1 MAKLVVFLPEGRNVD
16 VKLDR
21 ERVTIGRRPDNDVCL
36 PYPAVS
42 GEHAAVVTILA
53 DSFLEDVG
61 STNGTLV
68 NGKPVAKHFLRDR
81 DRIDI
86 GKQKLIYLADESEKL
101 EPDPPEVA
109 HRDVRLL
116 AERVDAARA
125 RAALQAA
132 GRDRR
137 PPPPAVD
144 PALAALGAE
153 LDAMPESASVDS
165 LLDAPGSG
173 AIRGGAGAGGR
184 DAAGGGGAG
193 GIHAAAGGTGDAGA
207 GPAPGASPSPGGFTP
222 APPLLRVLNGP
233 AAGHTVALA
242 KDEVI
247 IGRPGRAVAA
257 IRRTEAGRLLV
268 PVEGG
273 PATVNGAPVPA
284 EGTPVA
290 IGDRIDLGGVALE
303 IVAPAP

>member
-1 MAKLVVFLPEGRNVD
+1 MGKLVVFLPEGRNVD

-68 NGKPVAKHFLRDR
+68 NGKPIAKHFLRDR

-86 GKQKLIYLADESEKL
+86 GKQKIIYLADESEKL

-109 HRDVRLL
+109 HRDIRLL

-132 GRDRR
+132 GQDRR

-165 LLDAPGSG
+165 LLDAPGPG
-173 AIRGGAGAGGR
+173 AIPGGAGASGR
-184 DAAGGGGAG
+184 DGAAGGGAG
-193 GIHAAAGGTGDAGA
+193 GIRAPAGGAGGAGEAGA
-207 GPAPGASPSPGGFTP
+207 RPGPGPDGFAP

-242 KDEVI
+242 KDELI

-257 IRRTEAGRLLV
+257 IRRTAAGRLLV

-284 EGTPVA
+284 EGAPVA
-290 IGDRIDLGGVALE
+290 VGDRIELGGVSLE
-303 IVAPAP
+303 LVAPAA